1 MNKNEFLIHFLIKLV
16 VFAKKNDTKVNYLI
30 LRKFT

>member
-1 MNKNEFLIHFLIKLV
+1 MNKNEFLIHFLIKIV
-16 VFAKKNDTKVNYLI
+16 VFAKKNDTKVHYLI